1 MTVKDATPSN
11 ARTKALAERMFHR
24 IQDYHKRRPGPGHED
39 EEETDPEVKAA
50 LGRNGKRNEKKK
62 WWNPPK
68 GRGFDRFLKGLEVF
82 WAFFLGLGVGLGRE
96 LWRVVERL
104 TDLPKI

>member
-24 IQDYHKRRPGPGHED
+24 IQDYHKRRPFVPQD

-50 LGRNGKRNEKKK
+50 WGETENETKKK
-62 WWNPPK
+62 RLKTPK

-82 WAFFLGLGVGLGRE
+82 WTFFFWGGLGWWLGRE

>member
-24 IQDYHKRRPGPGHED
+24 IQDYHKRRH
-39 EEETDPEVKAA
+39 EEETEPEVKAA
-50 LGRNGKRNEKKK
+50 LGRKWKRNEKKNRLK
-62 WWNPPK
+62 TPK

-82 WAFFLGLGVGLGRE
+82 WAFFWGGLGRE